1 MKLYNKVKVIIN
13 GNWIG
18 ITNTPDKFYL
28 YLKDKKYKGIINIYT
43 SIVFDYKYK
52 EIIVCNDAGR
62 LTRPVFKIKNNKLLM
77 DKNCIKD
84 IKNKNFE
91 WDDLLVK
98 HKYKNSIIEYIDSD
112 EQNASLICIKSDKLK
127 IKK

>member
-1 MKLYNKVKVIIN
+1 MLEDLQPNEIYNKVKVIIN

-18 ITNTPDKFYL
+18 ITNTPDKLYL

-77 DKNCIKD
+77 DKT
-84 IKNKNFE
+84 
-91 WDDLLVK
+91 V
-98 HKYKNSIIEYIDSD
+98 
-112 EQNASLICIKSDKLK
+112 
-127 IKK
+127 